1 MAITVGSLFS
11 GIGGIDYA
19 FREAHFEIKWQ
30 VEIDAFCRQVLAKHF
45 PDTVRHADIYDC
57 HDLPHVD
64 VLTAGFP
71 CQPFSLAGK
80 RLGEQDERYLIP
92 EMFRVIQEVKPHVIL
107 FENVPGFA
115 SITDGST
122 FRDFLRALAAIG
134 FDAEWTHLRAAD
146 AGAPHQRERWF
157 CIAYMVNA
165 PQHFSSHITE
175 GNEGKREQTI
185 VAATG
190 ERHGS
195 QSIRR
200 ATLAYARSI
209 RRGQRINHRSER
221 QLLHNIHGDASQG
234 QPERQGR
241 KRGAGS
247 VSQNRVGNAKRSRC
261 NRVTRRRSI
270 AKSANRH
277 ARHGRQLERGLG
289 RDAYGLPARLD
300 RHQFPAPPGA
310 AQHPAE
316 PPRVTTHAQDRAK
329 RLKALGN
336 AVVPQCVYPI
346 ALAIREW
353 FEAQAAESAA

>member
-1 MAITVGSLFS
+1 MITVGSLFS

-19 FREAHFEIKWQ
+19 FREAGFRIAWQ
-30 VEIDAFCRQVLAKHF
+30 VEIDDFCRQVLAKHF
-45 PDTVRHADIYDC
+45 PDAVRHADIYDC

-115 SITDGST
+115 SITDGAT

-146 AGAPHQRERWF
+146 AGAPHRRERWF
-157 CIAYMVNA
+157 CVAYATSERCYQPTKQQRAYQTISPNSHEMA
-165 PQHFSSHITE
+165 DPQH
-175 GNEGKREQTI
+175 
-185 VAATG
+185 
-190 ERHGS
+190 
-195 QSIRR
+195 IRR
-200 ATLAYARSI
+200 DSTAI
-209 RRGQRINHRSER
+209 RGSHAAAIQHR
-221 QLLHNIHGDASQG
+221 
-234 QPERQGR
+234 
-241 KRGAGS
+241 
-247 VSQNRVGNAKRSRC
+247 AKRS
-261 NRVTRRRSI
+261 NRARQPTRSHSPEFVSRRTL
-270 AKSANRH
+270 ADTTHQRRQKRH
-277 ARHGRQLERGLG
+277 PAAFSCRMGQLTGRNDTSGRSGFAQPGLG
-289 RDAYGLPARLD
+289 GNATRVSQRMD

-336 AVVPQCVYPI
+336 AVVPQVIYPI

-353 FEAQAAESAA
+353 FETNISERAA

>member
-1 MAITVGSLFS
+1 MITVGSLFS

-19 FREAHFEIKWQ
+19 FREAGFRIAWQ
-30 VEIDAFCRQVLAKHF
+30 VEVDAFCRQVLAKHF
-45 PDTVRHADIYDC
+45 PDAVRHADIYDC

-92 EMFRVIQEVKPHVIL
+92 EMFRVIQEVKPYVIL

-115 SITDGST
+115 SITDGAT

-134 FDAEWTHLRAAD
+134 FDAEWTHLRASD
-146 AGAPHQRERWF
+146 AGAPHRRERWF
-157 CIAYMVNA
+157 CV
-165 PQHFSSHITE
+165 
-175 GNEGKREQTI
+175 
-185 VAATG
+185 
-190 ERHGS
+190 
-195 QSIRR
+195 
-200 ATLAYARSI
+200 AYAERG
-209 RRGQRINHRSER
+209 RRYIGRRER
-221 QLLHNIHGDASQG
+221 GDSDTGAEWGDATIRSVYSSQT
-234 QPERQGR
+234 QRHR
-241 KRGAGS
+241 KS
-247 VSQNRVGNAKRSRC
+247 KLVNTSR
-261 NRVTRRRSI
+261 TRRQKRHTTAVSSRTRRP
-270 AKSANRH
+270 AGRH
-277 ARHGRQLERGLG
+277 AAQWRNGFAQSSVCGSAH
-289 RDAYGLPARLD
+289 GLPARLD
-300 RHQFPAPPGA
+300 GHIFPAPPGI

-353 FEAQAAESAA
+353 FEVNAVEDAA